1 MEELEVNLEGNRER
15 HDEFRRKRIPTKR
28 TLSRANQGCA
38 GEVRAPGIV
47 ADLK

>member
-1 MEELEVNLEGNRER
+1 MKELEVNRER
-15 HDEFRRKRIPTKR
+15 HDESAENGSPTER
-28 TLSRANQGCA
+28 SESRPA